1 MKKLLLIMEVSQK
14 QAYIFKNKELKK
26 NIDASYTI
34 DEITS
39 SGYFK
44 KYFPEYYNEE
54 KNLVYSGGGHT
65 ILVFDNDVEEN
76 DNTGK
81 ENQAVRFAKKLS
93 KQIFCDYDGLEV
105 FIKIMD
111 YNENDEPSEN
121 IQNLMQK
128 LEEKKAIRRAS
139 FRQGT
144 FGMEVSKGEA
154 ERVFDSEKKEKE
166 AEQRKKDAENRRE
179 KRIREE
185 KKKIQEEE
193 TTHYELVTQLE
204 KLGGNKDDNNFIAV
218 VHIDGNLMGKKVQKN
233 DEVIDGI
240 LKPQG
245 NKLTSGEK
253 LDIYRAEK
261 QKFSK
266 DIDDLFQDAYND
278 MQNVVKKQIENG
290 NLKDLSLEET
300 KENGEKQIN
309 FPIRRIIRAGDDIC
323 FVSEGR
329 IGIECAVEYMK
340 ALWKRSEGENSACA
354 GVAIVHQ
361 SYPFYKA
368 YEIAE
373 SLCSSA
379 KKYNASLDKEG
390 CTNACA
396 IDWHIEYGEMYGGLD
411 EIRNHYVDAD
421 GKSILARPYFV
432 CGDEK
437 YEGKAGNRTYADFKQ
452 TMEEM
457 EYALHN
463 KCEDEEDR
471 MIARRKLKELRT
483 YLKESDEAVDAYFK
497 KSRLDQYLTKND
509 KNFDV
514 IEVMDTYIGFQTE
527 EDK

>member
-39 SGYFK
+39 SGYFE
-44 KYFPEYYNEE
+44 KYFPEYYNKE

-111 YNENDEPSEN
+111 YDEKAEPSEN

-128 LEEKKAIRRAS
+128 LEEKKAVRRAS

-218 VHIDGNLMGKKVQKN
+218 VHIDGNLMGKKVQEN
-233 DEVIDGI
+233 DKELRKI
-240 LKPQG
+240 LDRISDPEK
-245 NKLTSGEK
+245 K
-253 LDIYRAEK
+253 LDMYREK
-261 QKFSK
+261 KQEFSEK
-266 DIDDLFQDAYND
+266 IDKLFKGAYSDMQDA
-278 MQNVVKKQIENG
+278 VKKQIENG
-290 NLKDLSLEET
+290 NLKDLSLEEVVN
-300 KENGEKQIN
+300 EEKQIN
-309 FPIRRIIRAGDDIC
+309 FPVRRIITAGDDIC

-340 ALWKRSEGENSACA
+340 ALWKRSKGENSACA

-390 CTNACA
+390 CANACA

-411 EIRNHYVDAD
+411 EIRKHYVDAD

-432 CGDEK
+432 CGKAE

-471 MIARRKLKELRT
+471 MIARRKMK
-483 YLKESDEAVDAYFK
+483 
-497 KSRLDQYLTKND
+497 
-509 KNFDV
+509 
-514 IEVMDTYIGFQTE
+514 
-527 EDK
+527 

>member
-14 QAYIFKNKELKK
+14 QAYIFKNKELKR

-39 SGYFK
+39 SGYFE
-44 KYFPEYYNEE
+44 KYFPEYYNKE

-111 YNENDEPSEN
+111 YNENDDPSKN
-121 IQNLMQK
+121 IQNLMKK

-218 VHIDGNLMGKKVQKN
+218 VHIDGNLMGKKVQEN
-233 DEVIDGI
+233 DKELRKI
-240 LKPQG
+240 LDRISDPEK
-245 NKLTSGEK
+245 K
-253 LDIYRAEK
+253 LDMYREK
-261 QKFSK
+261 KQEFSEK
-266 DIDDLFQDAYND
+266 IDKLFKGAYSDMQDA
-278 MQNVVKKQIENG
+278 VKKQIENG
-290 NLKDLSLEET
+290 NLKDLSLEEVVN
-300 KENGEKQIN
+300 EEKQIN
-309 FPIRRIIRAGDDIC
+309 FPVRRIITAGDDIC

-340 ALWKRSEGENSACA
+340 ALWKRSKGENSACA

-390 CTNACA
+390 CANACA

-411 EIRNHYVDAD
+411 EIRKHYVDAD

-432 CGDEK
+432 CGKAE

>member
-44 KYFPEYYNEE
+44 KYFLEYYNEE

-111 YNENDEPSEN
+111 YNENDDPSKN
-121 IQNLMQK
+121 IQNLMKK
-128 LEEKKAIRRAS
+128 LEEKKAVRRAS

-218 VHIDGNLMGKKVQKN
+218 VHIDGNLMGKKVQEN
-233 DEVIDGI
+233 DKELRKI
-240 LKPQG
+240 LDRISDPEK
-245 NKLTSGEK
+245 K
-253 LDIYRAEK
+253 LDMYREK
-261 QKFSK
+261 KQEFSEK
-266 DIDDLFQDAYND
+266 IDKLFKGAYSDMQDA
-278 MQNVVKKQIENG
+278 VKKQIENG
-290 NLKDLSLEET
+290 NLKDLSLEEVVN
-300 KENGEKQIN
+300 EEKQIN
-309 FPIRRIIRAGDDIC
+309 FPVRRIITAGDDIC

-340 ALWKRSEGENSACA
+340 ALWKRSKGENSACA

-379 KKYNASLDKEG
+379 KKYNVSLDKEG
-390 CTNACA
+390 CANACA

-411 EIRNHYVDAD
+411 EIRKHYVDAD

-432 CGDEK
+432 CGKAE

>member
-39 SGYFK
+39 SGYFE
-44 KYFPEYYNEE
+44 KYFPEYYNKE

-111 YNENDEPSEN
+111 YDEKAEPSKN

-218 VHIDGNLMGKKVQKN
+218 VHIDGNLMGKKVQEN
-233 DEVIDGI
+233 DKELRKI
-240 LKPQG
+240 LDRISDPEK
-245 NKLTSGEK
+245 K
-253 LDIYRAEK
+253 LDMYREK
-261 QKFSK
+261 KQEFSEK
-266 DIDDLFQDAYND
+266 IDKLFKGAYSDMQDA
-278 MQNVVKKQIENG
+278 VKKQIENG
-290 NLKDLSLEET
+290 NLKDLSLEEVVN
-300 KENGEKQIN
+300 EEKQIN
-309 FPIRRIIRAGDDIC
+309 FPVRRIITAGDDIC

-340 ALWKRSEGENSACA
+340 ALWKRSKGENSACA

-390 CTNACA
+390 CANACA
-396 IDWHIEYGEMYGGLD
+396 IDWHIEYGLSL
-411 EIRNHYVDAD
+411 IH
-421 GKSILARPYFV
+421 I
-432 CGDEK
+432 
-437 YEGKAGNRTYADFKQ
+437 
-452 TMEEM
+452 
-457 EYALHN
+457 
-463 KCEDEEDR
+463 
-471 MIARRKLKELRT
+471 
-483 YLKESDEAVDAYFK
+483 
-497 KSRLDQYLTKND
+497 
-509 KNFDV
+509 
-514 IEVMDTYIGFQTE
+514 
-527 EDK
+527 

>member
-111 YNENDEPSEN
+111 YNENAEPSKN

-144 FGMEVSKGEA
+144 FGMEVSQE
-154 ERVFDSEKKEKE
+154 
-166 AEQRKKDAENRRE
+166 KKDAKTR
-179 KRIREE
+179 REE
-185 KKKIQEEE
+185 KMEGEEI
-193 TTHYELVTQLE
+193 TPYKLVTQLE

-340 ALWKRSEGENSACA
+340 ALWKRSKGENSACA

-390 CTNACA
+390 CANACA

-411 EIRNHYVDAD
+411 EIRKHYVDAD

-432 CGDEK
+432 CGEPE
-437 YEGKAGNRTYADFKQ
+437 YEGKAGNRTYANFKQ

-471 MIARRKLKELRT
+471 MSARRKLKELRT
-483 YLKESDEAVDAYFK
+483 YLKESEEAVDAYFK

>member
-39 SGYFK
+39 SGYFE
-44 KYFPEYYNEE
+44 KYFPEYYNKE

-111 YNENDEPSEN
+111 YDEKAEPSKN

-144 FGMEVSKGEA
+144 FGMEVLQE
-154 ERVFDSEKKEKE
+154 
-166 AEQRKKDAENRRE
+166 KKDAKTR
-179 KRIREE
+179 REE
-185 KKKIQEEE
+185 KMEGEEI
-193 TTHYELVTQLE
+193 TPYKLVTQLE

-218 VHIDGNLMGKKVQKN
+218 VHIDGNLMGKKVQEN
-233 DEVIDGI
+233 DKELRKI
-240 LKPQG
+240 LDRISDPEK
-245 NKLTSGEK
+245 K
-253 LDIYRAEK
+253 LDMYREK
-261 QKFSK
+261 KQEFSEK
-266 DIDDLFQDAYND
+266 IDKLFKGAYSD

-340 ALWKRSEGENSACA
+340 ALWKRSKGENSACA

-390 CTNACA
+390 CANACA

-411 EIRNHYVDAD
+411 EIRKHYVDAD

-432 CGDEK
+432 CGDVEYEEK
-437 YEGKAGNRTYADFKQ
+437 AKEQKNRTYANFKQ

-483 YLKESDEAVDAYFK
+483 YLKESEEAVDAYFK

>member
-39 SGYFK
+39 SGYFE
-44 KYFPEYYNEE
+44 KYFPEYYNKE

-111 YNENDEPSEN
+111 YDEKAEPSEN

-218 VHIDGNLMGKKVQKN
+218 VHIDGNLMGKKVQEN
-233 DEVIDGI
+233 DKELRKI
-240 LKPQG
+240 LDRISDPEK
-245 NKLTSGEK
+245 K
-253 LDIYRAEK
+253 LDMYREK
-261 QKFSK
+261 KQEFSEK
-266 DIDDLFQDAYND
+266 IDKLFKGAYSDMQDA
-278 MQNVVKKQIENG
+278 VKKQIENG
-290 NLKDLSLEET
+290 NLKDLSLEEVVN
-300 KENGEKQIN
+300 EEKQIN
-309 FPIRRIIRAGDDIC
+309 FPVRRIITAGDDIC

-390 CTNACA
+390 CANACA

-411 EIRNHYVDAD
+411 EIRKHYVDAD

-432 CGDEK
+432 CGKAE

>member
-111 YNENDEPSEN
+111 YNENAEPSKN

-144 FGMEVSKGEA
+144 FGMEVSQE
-154 ERVFDSEKKEKE
+154 
-166 AEQRKKDAENRRE
+166 KKDAKTR
-179 KRIREE
+179 REE
-185 KKKIQEEE
+185 KMEGEEI
-193 TTHYELVTQLE
+193 TPYKLVTQLE

-340 ALWKRSEGENSACA
+340 ALWKRSKGENSACA

-390 CTNACA
+390 CANACA

-411 EIRNHYVDAD
+411 EIRKHYVDAD

-432 CGDEK
+432 CGEPE
-437 YEGKAGNRTYADFKQ
+437 YEGKAGNRTYANFKQ

-483 YLKESDEAVDAYFK
+483 YLKESEEAVDAYFK

>member
-14 QAYIFKNKELKK
+14 QAYIFKNKELKR

-39 SGYFK
+39 SGYFE
-44 KYFPEYYNEE
+44 KYFPEYYNKE

-111 YNENDEPSEN
+111 YDEKAEPSEN

-218 VHIDGNLMGKKVQKN
+218 VHIDGNLMGKKVQEN
-233 DEVIDGI
+233 DKELRKI
-240 LKPQG
+240 LDRISDPEK
-245 NKLTSGEK
+245 K
-253 LDIYRAEK
+253 LDMYREK
-261 QKFSK
+261 KQEFSEK
-266 DIDDLFQDAYND
+266 IDKLFKGAYSDMQDA
-278 MQNVVKKQIENG
+278 VKKQIENG
-290 NLKDLSLEET
+290 NLKDLSLEEVVN
-300 KENGEKQIN
+300 EEKQIN
-309 FPIRRIIRAGDDIC
+309 FPVRRIITAGDDIC

-329 IGIECAVEYMK
+329 IGIECAVESMK
-340 ALWKRSEGENSACA
+340 ALWQRSKGENSACA

-390 CTNACA
+390 CANACA

-411 EIRNHYVDAD
+411 EIRKHYVDAD

-432 CGDEK
+432 CGKAE

>member
-39 SGYFK
+39 SGYFN

-111 YNENDEPSEN
+111 YDEKAEPSKN

-144 FGMEVSKGEA
+144 FGMEVSQE
-154 ERVFDSEKKEKE
+154 
-166 AEQRKKDAENRRE
+166 KKDAKTR
-179 KRIREE
+179 REE
-185 KKKIQEEE
+185 KMEGEEI
-193 TTHYELVTQLE
+193 TPYKLVTQLE

-340 ALWKRSEGENSACA
+340 ALWKRSKGENSACA

-390 CTNACA
+390 CANACA

-411 EIRNHYVDAD
+411 EIRKHYVDAD

-437 YEGKAGNRTYADFKQ
+437 YEGKAGNRTYANFKQ

-527 EDK
+527 EEK

>member
-39 SGYFK
+39 SGYFE
-44 KYFPEYYNEE
+44 KYFPEYYNKE

-111 YNENDEPSEN
+111 YDEKAEPSKN

-218 VHIDGNLMGKKVQKN
+218 VHIDGNLMGKKVQEN
-233 DEVIDGI
+233 DKELRKI
-240 LKPQG
+240 LDRISDPEK
-245 NKLTSGEK
+245 K
-253 LDIYRAEK
+253 LDMYREK
-261 QKFSK
+261 KQEFSEK
-266 DIDDLFQDAYND
+266 IDKLFKGAYSDMQDA
-278 MQNVVKKQIENG
+278 VKKQIENG
-290 NLKDLSLEET
+290 NLKDLSLEEVVN
-300 KENGEKQIN
+300 EEKQIN
-309 FPIRRIIRAGDDIC
+309 FPVRRIITAGDDIC

-340 ALWKRSEGENSACA
+340 ALWKRSKGENSACA

-390 CTNACA
+390 CANACA

-411 EIRNHYVDAD
+411 EIRKHYVDAD

-432 CGDEK
+432 CGKAE

-483 YLKESDEAVDAYFK
+483 YLKERDEAVDAYFK

>member
-39 SGYFK
+39 SGYFN

-111 YNENDEPSEN
+111 YDEKAEPSKN

-144 FGMEVSKGEA
+144 FGMEVSQE
-154 ERVFDSEKKEKE
+154 
-166 AEQRKKDAENRRE
+166 KKDAKTR
-179 KRIREE
+179 REE
-185 KKKIQEEE
+185 KMEGEEI
-193 TTHYELVTQLE
+193 TPYKLVTQLE

-323 FVSEGR
+323 FVSEGK

-390 CTNACA
+390 CANACA

-411 EIRNHYVDAD
+411 EIRKHYVDAD

-432 CGDEK
+432 CGEPE
-437 YEGKAGNRTYADFKQ
+437 YEGKAGNRTYANFKQ

-483 YLKESDEAVDAYFK
+483 YLKESEEAVDAYFK

>member
-111 YNENDEPSEN
+111 YNENDDPSKN
-121 IQNLMQK
+121 IQNLMKK

-154 ERVFDSEKKEKE
+154 ERVLDSEKKEKE

-218 VHIDGNLMGKKVQKN
+218 VHIDGNLMGKKVQEN
-233 DEVIDGI
+233 DEELRKILDGI
-240 LKPQG
+240 SDPEK
-245 NKLTSGEK
+245 K
-253 LDIYRAEK
+253 LDMYREK
-261 QKFSK
+261 
-266 DIDDLFQDAYND
+266 
-278 MQNVVKKQIENG
+278 
-290 NLKDLSLEET
+290 
-300 KENGEKQIN
+300 
-309 FPIRRIIRAGDDIC
+309 
-323 FVSEGR
+323 
-329 IGIECAVEYMK
+329 
-340 ALWKRSEGENSACA
+340 
-354 GVAIVHQ
+354 
-361 SYPFYKA
+361 
-368 YEIAE
+368 
-373 SLCSSA
+373 
-379 KKYNASLDKEG
+379 
-390 CTNACA
+390 
-396 IDWHIEYGEMYGGLD
+396 
-411 EIRNHYVDAD
+411 
-421 GKSILARPYFV
+421 
-432 CGDEK
+432 
-437 YEGKAGNRTYADFKQ
+437 
-452 TMEEM
+452 
-457 EYALHN
+457 
-463 KCEDEEDR
+463 
-471 MIARRKLKELRT
+471 KLELRFH
-483 YLKESDEAVDAYFK
+483 LF
-497 KSRLDQYLTKND
+497 
-509 KNFDV
+509 
-514 IEVMDTYIGFQTE
+514 
-527 EDK
+527 